1 MTTLTQL
8 AQSSGFVNHQGLSRA
23 QTDNDGLKNF
33 NKRIKT
39 LQDIA
44 EKQGR
49 GKEVSDIIG
58 QTSGALIG
66 ATKTYQTIQK
76 GRKAYQSLQATG
88 RDPHSLL
95 RSATENI
102 KDRIGIPD
110 NPIGKTPADVNVGP
124 QVGNSIDTE
133 HPVNTPSERQVSVPD
148 EPVSESQP
156 TEVELSDISKKKP
169 SIASEDLPTKSPGA
183 SPEEAAETQ
192 EETQGEEGAR
202 ATFEREF
209 APDDPDFSQTELFDD
224 PDKAVPRQ
232 TTEPEPEEE
241 PDTTEM
247 FGKTQKE
254 TKFKGIFDE
263 ASREGDEGFTSNIE
277 PNTTSPG
284 IGGADVSEIEGDVRK
299 VARPVEQVVSDV
311 ATPIEEGVKDVA
323 KSGGESLA
331 KKLAIEGGIA
341 ASTGPENPI
350 GDIVSAGLEIG
361 ALGTAIGSGIAGVVK
376 GKQQEKT
383 QEAEKENEKLR
394 AEITNVIQGQRP
406 IVSGKFQ
413 FT

>member
-8 AQSSGFVNHQGLSRA
+8 AQASGFVNHQGLSRA

-156 TEVELSDISKKKP
+156 TEAELSDISKKKP
-169 SIASEDLPTKSPGA
+169 SIA
-183 SPEEAAETQ
+183 
-192 EETQGEEGAR
+192 
-202 ATFEREF
+202 
-209 APDDPDFSQTELFDD
+209 
-224 PDKAVPRQ
+224 
-232 TTEPEPEEE
+232 
-241 PDTTEM
+241 
-247 FGKTQKE
+247 
-254 TKFKGIFDE
+254 
-263 ASREGDEGFTSNIE
+263 
-277 PNTTSPG
+277 
-284 IGGADVSEIEGDVRK
+284 
-299 VARPVEQVVSDV
+299 
-311 ATPIEEGVKDVA
+311 
-323 KSGGESLA
+323 
-331 KKLAIEGGIA
+331 
-341 ASTGPENPI
+341 
-350 GDIVSAGLEIG
+350 
-361 ALGTAIGSGIAGVVK
+361 
-376 GKQQEKT
+376 
-383 QEAEKENEKLR
+383 
-394 AEITNVIQGQRP
+394 
-406 IVSGKFQ
+406 
-413 FT
+413 